1 LKEGDSVDILKF
13 IHLTGKATWSRGT
26 VTQIK
31 GSKLKIAF
39 SNDLYEESTLIEK
52 ESYMLAPFKTK
63 SNSFDWRLGLKIG
76 DLVDCE
82 DHYGSWYGSTI
93 TEIMER

>member
-1 LKEGDSVDILKF
+1 
-13 IHLTGKATWSRGT
+13 
-26 VTQIK
+26 
-31 GSKLKIAF
+31 
-39 SNDLYEESTLIEK
+39 
-52 ESYMLAPFKTK
+52 MLAPFKTK

-93 TEIMER
+93 TEIMERQGGRKQATVSFKIYDEKGNKSDDKGKYFGLTGYSE